1 MGKDYMTQ
9 LSKWARWMLPRQE
22 AENVI
27 ADYHD
32 IIGSPSRPKEELI
45 QNLGKPWRVVKGAAQ
60 PKQYHIWLAVFSVLA
75 VCVIFPIVMAYHE
88 VYWDQMIMPVYMMF
102 LFLGVGLSLWN
113 FRQDRAQKGK
123 LPRGIVLLLALLL
136 IGMVGVWFLA
146 GLVLTESW
154 EMLNLLV
161 PTPTAAQMLRLL
173 LFLSI
178 LAMAL
183 ITLCGLVKARLEDHR
198 WRAVYILGL
207 CGVLLGLSF
216 SLLLRSL
223 DLSAGP
229 GWQTPI
235 LLKYA
240 FITMLGL
247 IGSGVALS

>member
-1 MGKDYMTQ
+1 MKKDYMTR
-9 LSKWARWMLPRQE
+9 LSKWARWMMPRQE
-22 AENVI
+22 AEDVI
-27 ADYHD
+27 SSYQNILGAQ
-32 IIGSPSRPKEELI
+32 SEEEGTRS
-45 QNLGKPWRVVKGAAQ
+45 LGKPRCVAKAAAQ
-60 PKQYHIWLAVFSVLA
+60 PRQYRIWLAVFSALA
-75 VCVIFPIVMAYHE
+75 VCVLVPIVMAYHE
-88 VYWDQMIMPVYMMF
+88 VYWDRMILPAFMLF

-113 FRQDRAQKGK
+113 FRQSSVQKET
-123 LPRGIVLLLALLL
+123 LPKGIILLSALLL
-136 IGMVGVWFLA
+136 IGMAGAWFLSA
-146 GLVLTESW
+146 LVLTESW

-161 PTPTAAQMLRLL
+161 PTPAAAQVLRLL

-207 CGVLLGLSF
+207 SGVLLGLSF

-223 DLSAGP
+223 SLDVEP

-235 LLKYA
+235 LLKYV

-247 IGSGVALS
+247 IGSGVALR